1 MVDTPPPPALIGI
14 DWGTTSFRA
23 YRIAADG
30 TVIDSVEAAEGI
42 ANPPAGGFEE
52 TFDRRVGPWLDKPG
66 QLPVVV
72 SGMISSRNGW
82 RETPYIRAPADAAA
96 FGAALTEHVSRAGH
110 LLHFVPG
117 LICDDPS
124 GNPDVMRGEE
134 TQLVGCLALGVPDG
148 LFVMPGTHSKWAMT
162 QKGRLQGFRT
172 YMTGEVFAVMRL
184 HSLLGAFF
192 DGEAWSEAA
201 FADGV
206 AASLA
211 DKDSVLHRLFTVRS
225 RVLDRRMAADDT
237 AAYLSGI
244 LIGEELRAGLAD
256 LADDADL
263 TVVGAGALVDRY
275 LAALAVAGV
284 GARPAPDAAVAR
296 GHCEIAKQAGL
307 LA

>member
-1 MVDTPPPPALIGI
+1 MSSRPALIGI

-23 YRIAADG
+23 YQIAADG
-30 TVIDSVEAAEGI
+30 TVIDTVEAAEGI
-42 ANPPAGGFEE
+42 ANPPTGGFEQ
-52 TFDRRVGPWLDKPG
+52 TFDRHVGPWLDDGAP
-66 QLPVVV
+66 LPVVA

-82 RETPYIRAPADAAA
+82 RETPYLKAPADAAA
-96 FGAALTEHVSRAGH
+96 FGAALTAHVSQAGRR
-110 LLHFVPG
+110 LHFVSG

-134 TQLVGCLALGVPDG
+134 TQLIGCLALGVPDG

-162 QKGRLQGFRT
+162 EEGRLLGFRT
-172 YMTGEVFAVMRL
+172 YMTGEVFAVMRE
-184 HSLLGAFF
+184 HSLLGVFIDA
-192 DGEAWSEAA
+192 DAWSEAA

-206 AASLA
+206 AASLT

-244 LIGEELRAGLAD
+244 LIGEELRAGLAG
-256 LADDADL
+256 LTEGADL

-275 LAALAVAGV
+275 LAALKVAGV

-296 GHCEIAKQAGL
+296 GHYEIARQAGL
-307 LA
+307 IA

>member
-1 MVDTPPPPALIGI
+1 MSPRPALIGI

-23 YRIAADG
+23 YQIAADG
-30 TVIDSVEAAEGI
+30 RVIDTVEAAEGI
-42 ANPPAGGFEE
+42 ANQPAGGFER
-52 TFDRRVGPWLDKPG
+52 TFDRYVGPWFDDGAP
-66 QLPVVV
+66 LPVVA

-82 RETPYIRAPADAAA
+82 HETPYLKAPADAAA
-96 FGAALTEHVSRAGH
+96 FGAALTEHVSQAGRR
-110 LLHFVPG
+110 LHFVSG

-134 TQLVGCLALGVPDG
+134 TQLIGCLALGVPDG

-162 QKGRLQGFRT
+162 HEGRLLGFQT
-172 YMTGEVFAVMRL
+172 YMTGEVFAVMRE
-184 HSLLGAFF
+184 HSLLGAFIAG
-192 DGEAWSEAA
+192 DAWSEAA
-201 FADGV
+201 FTDGL
-206 AASLA
+206 ATSRA

-225 RVLDRRMAADDT
+225 RVLDQRMAADDT

-256 LADDADL
+256 LAADAEL

-284 GARPAPDAAVAR
+284 NARPAPDAAVAR
-296 GHCEIAKQAGL
+296 GHYEIAKQAGL
-307 LA
+307 IA

>member
-1 MVDTPPPPALIGI
+1 MAPRPALIGI

-23 YRIAADG
+23 YQIAADG
-30 TVIDSVEAAEGI
+30 MIIDTVEAAEGI

-52 TFDRRVGPWLDKPG
+52 TFERHVGPWLDDGAP
-66 QLPVVV
+66 LPVVA

-82 RETPYIRAPADAAA
+82 RETPYLKAPADAAA
-96 FGAALTEHVSRAGH
+96 FGASLTEHVSEAGRR
-110 LLHFVPG
+110 LHFVSG
-117 LICDDPS
+117 LICDDAS

-134 TQLVGCLALGVPDG
+134 TQLIGCMALGVPDG

-162 QKGRLQGFRT
+162 QNGRLLGFRT
-172 YMTGEVFAVMRL
+172 YMTGEVFAVMRA
-184 HSLLGAFF
+184 HSLLGAFI
-192 DGEAWSEAA
+192 GCEAWSEAA
-201 FADGV
+201 FANGV

-225 RVLDRRMAADDT
+225 RVLDQRMAADDT

-256 LADDADL
+256 LAGDAEL

-284 GARPAPDAAVAR
+284 AARPASDAAVAR
-296 GHCEIAKQAGL
+296 GHYEIAKRAGL

>member
-1 MVDTPPPPALIGI
+1 MAPRTALIGI

-23 YRIAADG
+23 YQIAADG
-30 TVIDSVEAAEGI
+30 MVIDTVEAAEGI
-42 ANPPAGGFEE
+42 ANPPVGGFEE
-52 TFDRRVGPWLDKPG
+52 TFERHVGPWLDDG
-66 QLPVVV
+66 EHLPVVA

-82 RETPYIRAPADAAA
+82 RETPYLKAPVDAAA
-96 FGAALTEHVSRAGH
+96 FGAALTEHVSQAGRR
-110 LLHFVPG
+110 LHFVSG
-117 LICDDPS
+117 LMCDDAS

-134 TQLVGCLALGVPDG
+134 TQLIGCLALGVPNG
-148 LFVMPGTHSKWAMT
+148 LFVMPGTHSKWAFT
-162 QKGRLQGFRT
+162 QSGRLRGFRT
-172 YMTGEVFAVMRL
+172 YMTGEVFAVMRE
-184 HSLLGAFF
+184 HSLLGAFIA
-192 DGEAWSEAA
+192 DAAWSEAA

-225 RVLDRRMAADDT
+225 RVLDQRMAADDT

-256 LADDADL
+256 LASDAEV

-284 GARPAPDAAVAR
+284 TARPAPDAAVAR
-296 GHCEIAKQAGL
+296 GHYAIAKQAGL